1 MIWIMSG
8 RKLLIQGLKKS
19 ITKQEL
25 EIHFQSRKKSGG
37 GDIHSVELN
46 STKGEA
52 VVVFEDEEGICFR
65 FDCLILLEVP
75 FCVK

>member
-1 MIWIMSG
+1 MSG
-8 RKLLIQGLKKS
+8 QKLLIQGLKKS
-19 ITKQEL
+19 IAKQEL

-37 GDIHSVELN
+37 GDIRSVELN

-65 FDCLILLEVP
+65 IDCLVLLEVP